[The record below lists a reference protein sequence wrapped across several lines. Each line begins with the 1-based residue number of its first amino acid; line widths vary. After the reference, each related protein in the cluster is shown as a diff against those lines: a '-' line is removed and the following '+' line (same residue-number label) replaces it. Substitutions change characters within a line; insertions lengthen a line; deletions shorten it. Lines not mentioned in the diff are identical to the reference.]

1 MQGSAGTRADINI
14 RNNQNETPLHVSLK
28 NYVVLSCIDSL
39 LQRGK
44 SSMSLFLEDFRTY
57 LYKIIFFILIC

>member
-39 LQRGK
+39 LQSGEIEYAIVSRRFQGIPLQDYFL
-44 SSMSLFLEDFRTY
+44 LF
-57 LYKIIFFILIC
+57 

>member
-39 LQRGK
+39 LQSGEIEYAIVSRRFQDIP
-44 SSMSLFLEDFRTY
+44 L
-57 LYKIIFFILIC
+57 

>member
-39 LQRGK
+39 LQRGEIEYVIV
-44 SSMSLFLEDFRTY
+44 SRRFQDIPL
-57 LYKIIFFILIC
+57 